1 MQHQQQY
8 FYLCACYHSSGG
20 LAPVSAL
27 LVQQAASRYL
37 PIQYRLFPMVCS
49 YLDVHGFHCNRPYL
63 YLSLH
68 LPSHLSVI
76 SCNKLGNW
84 LSSDEVGGG
93 DKWLPETET
102 GSPPPHPLT
111 HSPTDLPASRR
122 PWWSLP
128 HLSNER
134 IEIARVIISG
144 QSGIGERVL
153 LGESEQDDNCTPLS
167 SLSPPKLASDTS
179 WLATLGGLL
188 YLSIELIIRLN
199 WAHITASK

>member
-68 LPSHLSVI
+68 LSVI
-76 SCNKLGNW
+76 SCKLGNW
-84 LSSDEVGGG
+84 LSSDEVCGG
-93 DKWLPETET
+93 DSGDYLRGKLVLLL
-102 GSPPPHPLT
+102 LT
-111 HSPTDLPASRR
+111 HSPT
-122 PWWSLP
+122 
-128 HLSNER
+128 H
-134 IEIARVIISG
+134 
-144 QSGIGERVL
+144 
-153 LGESEQDDNCTPLS
+153 
-167 SLSPPKLASDTS
+167 PPTYRQVGAPDGRCHTS
-179 WLATLGGLL
+179 VTSA
-188 YLSIELIIRLN
+188 
-199 WAHITASK
+199 

>member
-63 YLSLH
+63 YLS
-68 LPSHLSVI
+68 SHLSVI
-76 SCNKLGNW
+76 SCKLGNW

-93 DKWLPETET
+93 DSGDYLRHKLVLPL
-102 GSPPPHPLT
+102 LT
-111 HSPTDLPASRR
+111 HSPTTDLPASRR

-128 HLSNER
+128 HLGNER
-134 IEIARVIISG
+134 IEIARVIIRG

-153 LGESEQDDNCTPLS
+153 LGESE
-167 SLSPPKLASDTS
+167 
-179 WLATLGGLL
+179 
-188 YLSIELIIRLN
+188 
-199 WAHITASK
+199 